1 VSDARWIEIEDA
13 TASAVKHFSGAVS
26 IFSNLATAEDRYL
39 VEMAFLHAMLAGHT
53 SLESALVRILELL
66 GERAPT
72 GPRSHADLIARVTRH
87 LDNRP
92 AILTGQAAM
101 AAAETRR
108 FHSIAV
114 HAYDNFDEAQ
124 AVKAVEAA
132 KQLAST
138 LTTEIA
144 QFRRAID
151 P

>member
-1 VSDARWIEIEDA
+1 
-13 TASAVKHFSGAVS
+13 
-26 IFSNLATAEDRYL
+26 
-39 VEMAFLHAMLAGHT
+39 
-53 SLESALVRILELL
+53 
-66 GERAPT
+66 
-72 GPRSHADLIARVTRH
+72 
-87 LDNRP
+87 
-92 AILTGQAAM
+92 M